1 MKVILHGDEHAA
13 GLQFY
18 KAPKSWID
26 ALEHCHNQDSSLAE
40 IHNQTVQA
48 SVNSSLLNKDS
59 MLNGMW
65 IGLER
70 SIFGRNSTWKW
81 ISGTPVGNHCPW
93 NKSYPVDALNHHCG
107 KIIWVAEL
115 GQFKWLDACC
125 HEELPFICQSNQIYS
140 VIHFLFWMKGLAE
153 RFSPRFFF
161 LISSKLPHKDCVA
174 VWRLR
179 EVPPSLHRFIESW
192 RVGRLLLASFFLHVF
207 SLQGIYYVYS
217 LYQLYH
223 SNWGKRPHHFL
234 KLPILSLSLFKA
246 LWVKGAVCK
255 KCWYLSLIIW
265 GVGNETPNFYFL
277 KIDTFKDELKRG
289 CPQILTYKLN

>member
-161 LISSKLPHKDCVA
+161 LYLRSSHIKT
-174 VWRLR
+174 VWRSGDYER
-179 EVPPSLHRFIESW
+179 FHHPFTVSLNPG
-192 RVGRLLLASFFLHVF
+192 VLGDCYLLLFFCTCFPFKVF
-207 SLQGIYYVYS
+207 IMYTAYINFIIVTGWNVPTTFWNCQFCRS
-217 LYQLYH
+217 
-223 SNWGKRPHHFL
+223 HFL
-234 KLPILSLSLFKA
+234 RHYELKVLFVRNVDIWVSLFEE
-246 LWVKGAVCK
+246 LGMR
-255 KCWYLSLIIW
+255 LQTSTFLRL
-265 GVGNETPNFYFL
+265 TPL
-277 KIDTFKDELKRG
+277 KMS
-289 CPQILTYKLN
+289 

>member
-1 MKVILHGDEHAA
+1 MEICWNSHANHLSQFLCIYISGCQSSGSPNCDVKFSDRLPSTKADWEQLCTGKPGIMNECPQCNGVKIQLKRHPVSGDCLSNSDSGN

-125 HEELPFICQSNQIYS
+125 HEELPFICQ
-140 VIHFLFWMKGLAE
+140 
-153 RFSPRFFF
+153 
-161 LISSKLPHKDCVA
+161 
-174 VWRLR
+174 
-179 EVPPSLHRFIESW
+179 
-192 RVGRLLLASFFLHVF
+192 
-207 SLQGIYYVYS
+207 
-217 LYQLYH
+217 
-223 SNWGKRPHHFL
+223 
-234 KLPILSLSLFKA
+234 
-246 LWVKGAVCK
+246 
-255 KCWYLSLIIW
+255 
-265 GVGNETPNFYFL
+265 TP
-277 KIDTFKDELKRG
+277 T
-289 CPQILTYKLN
+289 